1 MRDIKHLPE
10 AVRSSVRSGIVLFN
24 LTRVVEELI
33 FNSLDARA
41 TKVSVAVGVGTHYI
55 KVVDNGCGI
64 TWDGLVL
71 LGERYEVITKAH
83 GRPNGYRKVMKGCKC
98 LYLGIDDGRQD
109 VGTTVISFDLFSKN
123 SLGSLQSL
131 FGIYFTT
138 NQFGGS
144 ISNLVKK
151 CVLRIAIVHPKV
163 FFEVVDIESEDE
175 LFCTTPS
182 SSPLSLLTSGFGIEI
197 FSSLHEL
204 NVSDGV
210 LKLSGYMSSPR
221 DTSFVKPVNLSVSV
235 KLIIL
240 LVCKDINSLYICKG
254 PIHKLLNELVTRF
267 NSSDLQEANMKLQ
280 NGKRSRSQTYE
291 TYILNL
297 SCPRSWYD
305 ITFEPSKTSV
315 EFKGNSSSRGTVMSE
330 EDNTWRE
337 GDDVSSPEKDL
348 PEKYEIAKRRCR
360 MYNHRASFGLLSP
373 QLEMPTEESDHMF
386 HWKDNRFSCQ
396 DASEHQIRLGSLY
409 QTDYS
414 FQLCDGLLAPSRV
427 TVNQK
432 SASYLQATDHNIFS
446 SEDHF
451 LGNKFFGEKRSSE
464 HTDYI
469 LGSRLEDAHF
479 NVDASISN
487 GFNGSALSPDCFEI
501 GDDVDKISEDLK
513 PFLHNCSCRR
523 SLPVDGASPA
533 SSEGF
538 DFRINGFGA
547 KRKSLEPNDWVCV
560 GEIDDNNQRFDF
572 LPGTLWQDEAASAWS
587 SPGPLSKCD
596 VLTGLDFLSRD
607 SIESS
612 AIGGECLAGENDLPT
627 DSIACVGEFFSSRQP
642 LKSEW
647 SSVMSDPLFRTKS
660 QNVDNFFDEN
670 ALERRIK
677 YDNSSRY
684 DYLAERVVKDRGF
697 YFDDSL
703 RKSSSQ
709 EDFSTSFAN
718 MCSEW
723 LCLDSHGKYNANC
736 SAVTSHHISSAI
748 YDVMD
753 EGLKDPIIYQ
763 QEGYVCKRRPKRSH
777 STPPFYRGKKKFFTL
792 NTHLAMEAKKLKAQA
807 INNAPTSQETSGLKH
822 PQQSSAD
829 KKKAHDMKDIKK
841 CDTQKS
847 EDLNIYSKDLVE
859 DCTLKESHDPLDS
872 GLKWQK
878 SCLRTARGD
887 KLHNLHNESNIVDV
901 SSGILHLAGD
911 SLVPESINKNC
922 LEDAKVLQQVDKKFI
937 PIVGGGVLAIIDQHA
952 TDERIRLEE
961 LRQKVLSGE
970 MKTVTYLDTEQ
981 KLALPE
987 IGYQLLHNYA
997 DQIQNWGW
1005 LCNIRSP
1012 GSRNLNLLHWQ
1023 PTIVT
1028 LNAVSCIVGVN
1039 LTDVDL
1045 LEFLQQLADTD
1056 GSSTIPPSVH
1066 RVLNSKACRGCNT
1079 LLPSECSLIVEEL
1092 KQTSLCFQCAHGR
1105 PTTVPLVTLEA
1116 LHKQIAK
1123 LGLWNGGSNELWH
1136 GLHQHVPSLERAA
1149 QRLSSARGLS

>member
-10 AVRSSVRSGIVLFN
+10 TVRSSVRSGIVLFN

-71 LGERYEVITKAH
+71 LGERYE
-83 GRPNGYRKVMKGCKC
+83 G
-98 LYLGIDDGRQD
+98 
-109 VGTTVISFDLFSKN
+109 ISFDLFSKN

-144 ISNLVKK
+144 ISNLA
-151 CVLRIAIVHPKV
+151 RR
-163 FFEVVDIESEDE
+163 SEDE

-221 DTSFVKPVNLSVSV
+221 DTSFVKACQFVCIREVDYLVSV
-235 KLIIL
+235 Q
-240 LVCKDINSLYICKG
+240 
-254 PIHKLLNELVTRF
+254 RF

-337 GDDVSSPEKDL
+337 GNDVSSPEKDL

-409 QTDYS
+409 QTDCS

-432 SASYLQATDHNIFS
+432 SASYRQATDHSVFS

-487 GFNGSALSPDCFEI
+487 GFKGSALSPDCFEI

-587 SPGPLSKCD
+587 SPGPMSKCD

-612 AIGGECLAGENDLPT
+612 AIGGECLAGENDLPP
-627 DSIACVGEFFSSRQP
+627 DSIARVGKFFSSRQS

-670 ALERRIK
+670 ALERH
-677 YDNSSRY
+677 
-684 DYLAERVVKDRGF
+684 
-697 YFDDSL
+697 
-703 RKSSSQ
+703 
-709 EDFSTSFAN
+709 
-718 MCSEW
+718 C
-723 LCLDSHGKYNANC
+723 
-736 SAVTSHHISSAI
+736 
-748 YDVMD
+748 
-753 EGLKDPIIYQ
+753 
-763 QEGYVCKRRPKRSH
+763 
-777 STPPFYRGKKKFFTL
+777 TL
-792 NTHLAMEAKKLKAQA
+792 N
-807 INNAPTSQETSGLKH
+807 
-822 PQQSSAD
+822 
-829 KKKAHDMKDIKK
+829 
-841 CDTQKS
+841 
-847 EDLNIYSKDLVE
+847 
-859 DCTLKESHDPLDS
+859 ESHDPLDS

-878 SCLRTARGD
+878 SCLRTAKGD
-887 KLHNLHNESNIVDV
+887 KLHNLHNESNILDV

-937 PIVGGGVLAIIDQHA
+937 PIVGGGVLAIIDQDFGHA
-952 TDERIRLEE
+952 ADERIHLEE

-981 KLALPE
+981 KLVLPE

-1005 LCNIRSP
+1005 LCNICSL
-1012 GSRNLNLLHWQ
+1012 GSRSFKKQ

-1028 LNAVSCIVGVN
+1028 LNACAVRSVS
-1039 LTDVDL
+1039 
-1045 LEFLQQLADTD
+1045 
-1056 GSSTIPPSVH
+1056 
-1066 RVLNSKACRGCNT
+1066 RSK
-1079 LLPSECSLIVEEL
+1079 SEKTNKKS
-1092 KQTSLCFQCAHGR
+1092 K
-1105 PTTVPLVTLEA
+1105 
-1116 LHKQIAK
+1116 
-1123 LGLWNGGSNELWH
+1123 
-1136 GLHQHVPSLERAA
+1136 
-1149 QRLSSARGLS
+1149 

>member
-1 MRDIKHLPE
+1 MNSRT
-10 AVRSSVRSGIVLFN
+10 A
-24 LTRVVEELI
+24 TRRWM
-33 FNSLDARA
+33 S
-41 TKVSVAVGVGTHYI
+41 Y
-55 KVVDNGCGI
+55 
-64 TWDGLVL
+64 
-71 LGERYEVITKAH
+71 
-83 GRPNGYRKVMKGCKC
+83 
-98 LYLGIDDGRQD
+98 
-109 VGTTVISFDLFSKN
+109 
-123 SLGSLQSL
+123 
-131 FGIYFTT
+131 
-138 NQFGGS
+138 
-144 ISNLVKK
+144 
-151 CVLRIAIVHPKV
+151 LRIQG
-163 FFEVVDIESEDE
+163 ENE

-182 SSPLSLLTSGFGIEI
+182 SSSLSLLTSGFGIEI
-197 FSSLHEL
+197 FSSLNEL
-204 NVSDGV
+204 NVSNGV
-210 LKLSGYMSSPR
+210 LKLSRYISSPR
-221 DTSFVKPVNLSVSV
+221 DTSFVKACQFVCIREVDYLVSV
-235 KLIIL
+235 Q
-240 LVCKDINSLYICKG
+240 
-254 PIHKLLNELVTRF
+254 RF

-280 NGKRSRSQTYE
+280 NGKQSRSQPYE

-315 EFKGNSSSRGTVMSE
+315 EFKEIPPAVVLLCQKKTIPRGKVMMFHHQKKNS
-330 EDNTWRE
+330 
-337 GDDVSSPEKDL
+337 
-348 PEKYEIAKRRCR
+348 EKYEIAKRRCR

-373 QLEMPTEESDHMF
+373 QLEMPTKESDHMF

-396 DASEHQIRLGSLY
+396 DASEHQIR
-409 QTDYS
+409 
-414 FQLCDGLLAPSRV
+414 V

-432 SASYLQATDHNIFS
+432 SASYLQATDHNVFS

-501 GDDVDKISEDLK
+501 DDDVDKISEDLK

-572 LPGTLWQDEAASAWS
+572 LPGILWQDEAASAWS
-587 SPGPLSKCD
+587 SPGPMSKCD

-612 AIGGECLAGENDLPT
+612 AIGGECLAGKNDLPP
-627 DSIACVGEFFSSRQP
+627 DSIARVGEFFSSRQS

-660 QNVDNFFDEN
+660 QNGDNFFDEN

-677 YDNSSRY
+677 YDNRY

-703 RKSSSQ
+703 RKNSSQ

-718 MCSEW
+718 MCSGFESCVRSKEDNCRFIQQHNLDDVLFSKCPDIFIDETEW

-748 YDVMD
+748 YDVVN

-822 PQQSSAD
+822 PQQSSD

-887 KLHNLHNESNIVDV
+887 KLHNLYNESNILDV

-952 TDERIRLEE
+952 ADERIRLEE

-970 MKTVTYLDTEQ
+970 TKTVTYLDTEQ
-981 KLALPE
+981 KLVLPE

-997 DQIQNWGW
+997 NQIQNWGW
-1005 LCNIRSP
+1005 LCNIRSL
-1012 GSRNLNLLHWQ
+1012 GSRSFKKNLNLLHRQ
-1023 PTIVT
+1023 PTVVT
-1028 LNAVSCIVGVN
+1028 LNAVPCIVGVN

-1066 RVLNSKACRGCNT
+1066 RVLNSKACRGAIMFGDT

-1105 PTTVPLVTLEA
+1105 PTTVPLVNLEA

-1136 GLHQHVPSLERAA
+1136 GLHQHEPSLERAA